1 VSVRRGEP
9 WGGPAGG
16 PADAEVEGGDAA
28 LAALASRQP
37 GIRVS
42 FRPAPDSDLAR
53 ALGLAGGRPPAAL
66 EVPLDGL
73 DLRVA
78 PGMAVNMVVLGAPP
92 DRVQWWSRAVPVEV
106 TVDGRERFRGRATT
120 VLVANGQYL
129 RGADVVPR
137 GHPGDGRVEVQIYA
151 LGRGERRGMRRRLA
165 QGAHVPHPR
174 ILELTGR
181 RIEVH
186 AAGRGLEL
194 AVDGVGQGPQKDLT
208 AEVVPGVIRVLV

>member
-1 VSVRRGEP
+1 
-9 WGGPAGG
+9 
-16 PADAEVEGGDAA
+16 

-42 FRPAPDSDLAR
+42 FRPARDSDLAR
-53 ALGLAGGRPPAAL
+53 TLGLAGGGTPASL
-66 EVPLDGL
+66 EIPLDGL
-73 DLRVA
+73 ELRA
-78 PGMAVNMVVLGAPP
+78 TPGMAVNMIVLGAAP
-92 DRVQWWSRAVPVEV
+92 DRLRWWNRGAPVAV

-151 LGRGERRGMRRRLA
+151 LRRGERGAMRRRLA

-174 ILELTGR
+174 IRELTGR
-181 RIEVH
+181 RVEVQV
-186 AAGRGLEL
+186 AGRDLHLE
-194 AVDGVGQGPQKDLT
+194 VDGVGQGPRRDLT
-208 AEVVPGVIRVLV
+208 VQVAPGVLRLIV